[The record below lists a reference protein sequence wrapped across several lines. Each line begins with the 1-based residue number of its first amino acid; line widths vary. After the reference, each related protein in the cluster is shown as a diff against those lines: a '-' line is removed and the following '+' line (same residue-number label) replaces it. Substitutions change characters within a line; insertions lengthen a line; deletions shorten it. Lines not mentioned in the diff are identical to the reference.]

1 MLRTRLCDVLGIDV
15 PIICAPFGPWDEVDL
30 AAAVCEAGGL
40 GSLGTAVRPLP
51 DLRRQWSRLRMLT
64 NRPFA
69 INHTTRPFDPETF
82 EATLK
87 ERPAFISF
95 HMGDPGELVEQAHA
109 VGTRWIQ
116 QVMDVD
122 QACQAV
128 ERGVDV
134 IVAQGWEAGGH
145 GGQVSALALV
155 PQVVDVA
162 GDIPVVM
169 AGGVADGR
177 GLAAALALGAQGVAM
192 GTRFLASRE
201 MHVAEEWKQR
211 IVAARSTDSVKAE
224 VMDALLPPFN
234 RPYYPVTARVLR
246 TRFLEEWGDRPDE
259 LATRAAE
266 FAPQM
271 MESVLRGD
279 GHEYL
284 PFTGQSAGL
293 VHDVLPAAEIIRR
306 TIAQAEELITGL
318 QSGLHPV
325 VH

>member
-40 GSLGTAVRPLP
+40 GGLGTAVRPLP
-51 DLRRQWSRLRMLT
+51 ELRQQWARLRTLT
-64 NRPFA
+64 DRPFA
-69 INHTTRPFDPETF
+69 INHTTRPFDPEAF
-82 EATLK
+82 EATLE
-87 ERPAFISF
+87 ERPAVISF
-95 HMGDPGELVEQAHA
+95 HMGDPAELVERAHA
-109 VGTRWIQ
+109 VGARWVQ

-122 QACQAV
+122 QARQAV

-145 GGQVSALALV
+145 GGQVGTLALV

-162 GDIPVVM
+162 GDIPVVV

-177 GLAAALALGAQGVAM
+177 GLAAALALGAQGVVM
-192 GTRFLASRE
+192 GTRFLASCE
-201 MHVAEEWKQR
+201 MHVAEEWKQH
-211 IVAARSTDSVKAE
+211 IVRAQSTDSVKAE

-234 RPYYPVTARVLR
+234 RPYYPVTARILR

-259 LATRAAE
+259 LATRVGE
-266 FAPQM
+266 FAPKM

-293 VHDVLPAAEIIRR
+293 VRDVLPAAEIIRR
-306 TIAQAEELITGL
+306 TLAEAEAVLA
-318 QSGLHPV
+318 GLHQ
-325 VH
+325 